1 MKRTS
6 PSSAPILKSGANL
19 KDSDE
24 DLHSSPPKLMAIVKK
39 SKDCCPKPSRPPQL
53 KAKPTSPI
61 DNKDKILLSVQT
73 PLNCVE
79 STSSPENPP
88 TLEAK
93 QILETIKEKN
103 LSVANC
109 KPPKLKVKPTQIQ
122 KDCNNQPKLKEPTS
136 NVVMEP
142 ESPNSRKKVK
152 VSITSPKL
160 LPIFEK
166 PKEKSQIECFASPP
180 KETTFFLLAEDDLSE
195 ASLEPPKLSIVKT
208 TRRGSH
214 KSSKPPMLEE
224 LVSDSGVIEEDDVS
238 SPSPGPPN
246 LTSTLTKSNTCNQ
259 KSSQSPRLKAA
270 TSNLVVPDKD
280 KQISVIPSPAALNLV
295 TSDTKSK
302 KRSHKKSSRPPVL
315 KETTSISK
323 VSEVPES
330 IQSPLTSLKSKS
342 VSNKKGKRKSSKSSQ
357 PSTLEDLATI
367 SPTSV
372 LPEVQAS
379 STPLPIP
386 SKMKTIAKKKMSF
399 SNPSP
404 LPTVVPEST
413 SDGVQRSTTS
423 SPQLSIDFPLSFSGT
438 RSHKASL
445 LEKGFEVSLFSN
457 FNMPFNF

>member
-39 SKDCCPKPSRPPQL
+39 SKDCPKPSRPPQL
-53 KAKPTSPI
+53 KAKPTSHI

-73 PLNCVE
+73 PLNFVE

-93 QILETIKEKN
+93 PIFETIKEKN

-122 KDCNNQPKLKEPTS
+122 KDCNNQLKPKEPPS

-152 VSITSPKL
+152 V
-160 LPIFEK
+160 
-166 PKEKSQIECFASPP
+166 KEEHSFS
-180 KETTFFLLAEDDLSE
+180 KETTFFLLGEDDLSE
-195 ASLEPPKLSIVKT
+195 VSLEPPKLSIVKK

-224 LVSDSGVIEEDDVS
+224 LVSDSGVIEEDQVS

-259 KSSQSPRLKAA
+259 KPSQSPRLKAA

-280 KQISVIPSPAALNLV
+280 KQISVISSPAALNLV

-302 KRSHKKSSRPPVL
+302 KRSHKSSRPPVL
-315 KETTSISK
+315 EETTSISK

-330 IQSPLTSLKSKS
+330 IAPLTPLKSKS

-372 LPEVQAS
+372 LPEAQAS

-386 SKMKTIAKKKMSF
+386 SKMKTIAKKKMSS

-404 LPTVVPEST
+404 LPTVIPEST

-445 LEKGFEVSLFSN
+445 LEKGFEVSLFQN
-457 FNMPFNF
+457 FYMPFNF

>member
-39 SKDCCPKPSRPPQL
+39 SKDCPKPSRPPQL

-79 STSSPENPP
+79 STSSPQNPCPP
-88 TLEAK
+88 TLEANP
-93 QILETIKEKN
+93 IVETMKEKN

-122 KDCNNQPKLKEPTS
+122 KDCNNQLKPKEPPS
-136 NVVMEP
+136 KVVMEP
-142 ESPNSRKKVK
+142 ESLNSRKKVK
-152 VSITSPKL
+152 VSVNSPKL

-166 PKEKSQIECFASPP
+166 PKEKSQVERFASPP
-180 KETTFFLLAEDDLSE
+180 KETTFFFFAEDDLSE
-195 ASLEPPKLSIVKT
+195 ASVEPPKLSIVKKP
-208 TRRGSH
+208 RRGSH

-224 LVSDSGVIEEDDVS
+224 LVSDSGVIEEDQVS

-259 KSSQSPRLKAA
+259 KSSQSPRLKTA

-315 KETTSISK
+315 KETTSISN
-323 VSEVPES
+323 VSEVTES
-330 IQSPLTSLKSKS
+330 IQSPLTPLKSKS
-342 VSNKKGKRKSSKSSQ
+342 VSNNKGKRKSSKYSQ
-357 PSTLEDLATI
+357 PSTLEDIATI

-372 LPEVQAS
+372 LPEAQAS

-445 LEKGFEVSLFSN
+445 LEKGFEVSLF
-457 FNMPFNF
+457 